1 MARIVP
7 DAALKFTA
15 NDRFKE
21 MFAPDDGS
29 EIGLGGK
36 VAAGGAAGFVKTIV
50 LYPFDIARSVPC
62 QRLWVLPAAAA
73 MNALLVSGLGHR
85 WVWGVAGEP
94 SPESP
99 IVSAGALSPSALL
112 RF

>member
-50 LYPFDIARSVPC
+50 LYPFDIARSAPC
-62 QRLWVLPAAAA
+62 QRLWVLPL
-73 MNALLVSGLGHR
+73 MLL
-85 WVWGVAGEP
+85 
-94 SPESP
+94 
-99 IVSAGALSPSALL
+99 LL
-112 RF
+112 